1 MSFLM
6 HCYSLEIL
14 TLSPRGLLLGWND
27 FYWWLRLAV
36 IVHRLLLIS
45 LVVLVFVIWHLI
57 RSWIRL
63 NLVVLVFVIGHL
75 IRFWIHLNLVV

>member
-6 HCYSLEIL
+6 HCYWLEIL
-14 TLSPRGLLLGWND
+14 TLSPRGLLLSWND

-57 RSWIRL
+57 RSCIRL
-63 NLVVLVFVIGHL
+63 NLVILVFVIGHL